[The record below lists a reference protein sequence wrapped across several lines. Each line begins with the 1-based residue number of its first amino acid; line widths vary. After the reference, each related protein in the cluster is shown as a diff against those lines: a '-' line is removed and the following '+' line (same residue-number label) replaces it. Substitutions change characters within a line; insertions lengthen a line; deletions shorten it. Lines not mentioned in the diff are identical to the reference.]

1 MIVSL
6 HQDRH
11 QSFFLEHNSVTLCI
25 NWNLFR
31 VLDTDSDDILSKALF
46 NAGIAYIFQH
56 GSVV

>member
-6 HQDRH
+6 HQDRR
-11 QSFFLEHNSVTLCI
+11 QGLFLEHNSVALCI

-31 VLDTDSDDILSKALF
+31 VLDTDSDDIF
-46 NAGIAYIFQH
+46 NAVIAYIFQH